1 MERFPEEQDL
11 VVVWDFVCEGEA
23 YCRPNSPTSWK
34 PFVIM
39 ALHGLKS
46 ERQEHIAADCAMR
59 SIRDGE
65 AAVMRAASAA
75 RTRREFR
82 HALEAQWSE
91 ASLHLQQVA
100 YEASLAPPGN
110 DLKEYDGAWHV
121 RINDQWRL
129 SFKWGESGP
138 YDVLIEDPH

>member
-23 YCRPNSPTSWK
+23 YCRPNSPASWK
-34 PFVIM
+34 PFVIV

-46 ERQEHIAADCAMR
+46 ERQEHIDAADCAMR
-59 SIRDGE
+59 STRDGE

-110 DLKEYDGAWHV
+110 DLLQSHGSEPGTQHV
-121 RINDQWRL
+121 AAKKPRL
-129 SFKWGESGP
+129 
-138 YDVLIEDPH
+138 